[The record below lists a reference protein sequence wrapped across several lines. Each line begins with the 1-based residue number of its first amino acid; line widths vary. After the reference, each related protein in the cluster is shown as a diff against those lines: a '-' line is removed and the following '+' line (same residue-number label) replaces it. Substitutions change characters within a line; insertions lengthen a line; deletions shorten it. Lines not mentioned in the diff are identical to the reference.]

1 MKRIITV
8 LTAAFAALMVFL
20 MPLKAAAVWVRDDC
34 GILSSA
40 ELNKLNELADTISAE
55 YGVGTYIR
63 VVNGTEGKNI
73 RTYAES
79 LFNDEGMGLGS
90 TEEGILLI
98 VDMDGRYYDIA
109 AHGDTANKQ
118 FTDYRKDR
126 MAEDFLDDL
135 SSGYYYNAFRTYL
148 NDCDYYLRT
157 EVIIYTP
164 PKKTLADFAPLFALP
179 PLAGLITVLIQK
191 RRLKTRGIRTTAG
204 NYIPRGGV
212 NLTNAIDMYLFR
224 EVHRTPIPKAEPRSS
239 GGGHETGHTTI
250 NSGGFSHHSGRF

>member
-1 MKRIITV
+1 MKRILTV

-20 MPLKAAAVWVRDDC
+20 MPLKAAAVWVRDDY
-34 GILSSA
+34 GILSGP
-40 ELNKLNELADTISAE
+40 ETDKLNELAEAISAE

-63 VVNGTEGKNI
+63 VINGTDGKNVEA
-73 RTYAES
+73 YAEEM
-79 LFNDEGMGLGS
+79 FINEGMGLGS
-90 TEEGILLI
+90 TGEGILLTI
-98 VDMDGRYYDIA
+98 DMDGHYYDIA

-135 SSGYYYNAFRTYL
+135 SQGYYYNAFRTYL

-157 EVIIYTP
+157 EVVIYTP
-164 PKKTLADFAPLFALP
+164 PKKTIGDFAPLFALP
-179 PLAGLITVLIQK
+179 PLAGLITVMVQK

-204 NYIPRGGV
+204 SYIPQGGV
-212 NLTNAIDMYLFR
+212 RLTNMIDMYLYR
-224 EVHRTPIPKAEPRSS
+224 EVHRTPIPKVESRSS

-250 NSGGFSHHSGRF
+250 NAGGFSHHSGRF